1 MKPVGPLEFLAVAF
15 PGEGLPEGSG
25 AALERI
31 HEAGDVRTVEAM
43 LIIKSN
49 SGVVRTEDFTEVAGL
64 ATIPAND
71 DAPDVRTSLVDPADV
86 TAVSAAMPDDSTVL
100 ALLFEHR
107 RAQDVVSVFRDIGG
121 VVLASTR
128 LPESGVAPNRPS
140 IIGTDG

>member
-43 LIIKSN
+43 LIIKS

-64 ATIPAND
+64 ATVPAND

-121 VVLASTR
+121 IVLASTR
-128 LPESGVAPNRPS
+128 LPESGVVPNRPS
-140 IIGTDG
+140 ITGTDG

>member
-43 LIIKSN
+43 LIIKS

-64 ATIPAND
+64 ATVPAND

>member
-43 LIIKSN
+43 LIIKS
-49 SGVVRTEDFTEVAGL
+49 SGVIRTEDFTEVAGL
-64 ATIPAND
+64 ATVPAND